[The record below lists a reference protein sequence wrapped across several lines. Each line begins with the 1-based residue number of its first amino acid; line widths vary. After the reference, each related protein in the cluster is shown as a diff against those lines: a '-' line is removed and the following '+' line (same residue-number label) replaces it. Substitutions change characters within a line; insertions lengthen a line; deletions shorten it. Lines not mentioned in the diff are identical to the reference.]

1 MEREHKRLR
10 IAQEVMCGAQ
20 ANAGERIAET
30 EAKHAGEH
38 DDLKEKRHILYDVA
52 DNWIR
57 EKPGGKNG
65 PPPAG

>member
-1 MEREHKRLR
+1 MP
-10 IAQEVMCGAQ
+10 
-20 ANAGERIAET
+20 GERIAET